1 MRWEAFEVSQWASN
15 EEIGDFESES
25 ACRVEKWRLFTYMT
39 AYHTFFFNLIPF
51 ANKLLH
57 LQQQQQQQEQYLS
70 CMSIIDL
77 DHLKVIRLFQLQ
89 CPVICLNLFDFTQ
102 FQGWLE
108 WLGHFQFTRH
118 THTHIV
124 ICVCVWT
131 KNGLMLKSDYVIWCE
146 IFKNLN
152 IALKGKCLFLAYSL
166 CHLPLPSKY

>member
-1 MRWEAFEVSQWASN
+1 
-15 EEIGDFESES
+15 
-25 ACRVEKWRLFTYMT
+25 MT

-118 THTHIV
+118 THTHTHSDL
-124 ICVCVWT
+124 CVRVDKKWI
-131 KNGLMLKSDYVIWCE
+131 DVE
-146 IFKNLN
+146 IR
-152 IALKGKCLFLAYSL
+152 L
-166 CHLPLPSKY
+166 CHLMRDFQESEYSSKGKMFISCLLIVSPAFA